1 MFNFHAYLDS
11 QFLLKKIIMTITLSS
26 EIGQTFISIF
36 PIKMEIEKYD
46 ASIVS
51 NQNFI
56 INWRNLVNQKS
67 TFNFWKFAV
76 ARKFKLLQQPSSFLV
91 DNE

>member
-1 MFNFHAYLDS
+1 
-11 QFLLKKIIMTITLSS
+11 MTQVLF
-26 EIGQTFISIF
+26 Q
-36 PIKMEIEKYD
+36 IKT
-46 ASIVS
+46 
-51 NQNFI
+51 FI

-76 ARKFKLLQQPSSFLV
+76 ARKIKLLQQPSSFLV